1 MLGGSYARNAD
12 GSLTLVQRTLE
23 PDEAKAAAA
32 ALAAEAGATPA
43 SDTPLEPKPAGK
55 TGKKDI

>member
-1 MLGGSYARNAD
+1 MLGGSYTRNAN

-32 ALAAEAGATPA
+32 ALDAETGATPA
-43 SDTPLEPKPAGK
+43 SDTPLETKPAGK
-55 TGKKDI
+55 SGRKDT